1 MNDQGFMHR
10 PLVKKERN
18 SMEKYENKSLKLR
31 RHLKNALEYMKYD
44 KTNFPLKETVSF
56 LQNYIDG
63 LEQWDLMGYDLWLE
77 DQKQNAEVS

>member
-1 MNDQGFMHR
+1 
-10 PLVKKERN
+10 
-18 SMEKYENKSLKLR
+18 
-31 RHLKNALEYMKYD
+31 MKYD

-63 LEQWDLMGYDLWLE
+63 LEQWDLMGYDIWLE

>member
-1 MNDQGFMHR
+1 
-10 PLVKKERN
+10 
-18 SMEKYENKSLKLR
+18 
-31 RHLKNALEYMKYD
+31 LKNAVEYMKYD
-44 KTNFPLKETVSF
+44 KTNFPLNETVSF

>member
-1 MNDQGFMHR
+1 MTI
-10 PLVKKERN
+10 
-18 SMEKYENKSLKLR
+18 KYENKSLELR
-31 RHLKNALEYMKYD
+31 RHLKNAVEYMKYD
-44 KTNFPLKETVSF
+44 KTNFPLNETVSF